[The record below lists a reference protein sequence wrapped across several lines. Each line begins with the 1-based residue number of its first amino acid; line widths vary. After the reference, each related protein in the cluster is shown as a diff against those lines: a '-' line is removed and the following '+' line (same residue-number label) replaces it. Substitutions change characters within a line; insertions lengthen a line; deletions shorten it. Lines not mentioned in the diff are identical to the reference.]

1 MPAERGTAE
10 LTGTALVTGASS
22 GIGEAT
28 ARLLAEAGT
37 HVLLHGRDRDR
48 LAALAGELRGTVLD
62 ADLADPEAAGK
73 LAERALAVTGGVDV
87 LVNNAGLGWAGPL
100 PELPAEHLARLVAV
114 NLTAPLELTRALLPG
129 MLARGRGRIVFVTS
143 IAGRTGVAGE
153 AVYAATKSGL
163 DAFADSLRFELHG
176 TGVTVGVVVPGVVR
190 TAFFERRGRPYART
204 TPRPVSAQRVAAA
217 VVRAAAKPGDYYVP
231 RWLRVPV
238 ALRGAVP
245 GAYRALATRFGAE
258 S

>member
-1 MPAERGTAE
+1 MTR
-10 LTGTALVTGASS
+10 TALVTGASS
-22 GIGEAT
+22 GIGAAT
-28 ARLLAEAGT
+28 ARLLAGTGT

-48 LAALAGELRGTVLD
+48 LAALAAETAGTAFD

-73 LAERALAVTGGVDV
+73 LAERALAVTGRVDV

-100 PELPAEHLARLVAV
+100 PELAAEHLTRLVAV
-114 NLTAPLELTRALLPG
+114 NLTASLELTRTLLPG
-129 MLARGRGRIVFVTS
+129 MLERDAGRIVFVTS

-176 TGVTVGVVVPGVVR
+176 TGVGVGVVVPGVVR
-190 TAFFERRGRPYART
+190 TEFFERRGRPYTRT
-204 TPRPVSAQRVAAA
+204 TPRPVPAERVAAA
-217 VVRAAAKPGDYYVP
+217 VVRATTRPGDYYVP

-245 GAYRALATRFGAE
+245 GVYRTLAARFGAE